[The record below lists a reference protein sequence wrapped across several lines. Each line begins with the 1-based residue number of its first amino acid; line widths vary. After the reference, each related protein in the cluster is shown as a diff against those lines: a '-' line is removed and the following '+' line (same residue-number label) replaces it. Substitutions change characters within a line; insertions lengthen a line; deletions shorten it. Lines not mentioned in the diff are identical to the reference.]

1 MLSGPSLLSIMK
13 FTKTEVGNGPV
24 EEDQEGGRDGEEEE
38 EEDEGDIEEF
48 LKLDAELDALSSALD
63 TLEQR
68 NDAINDRLRKILEE
82 NRAIR
87 EAAAAEVAEA
97 VKKTEQERQ

>member
-24 EEDQEGGRDGEEEE
+24 EEEE